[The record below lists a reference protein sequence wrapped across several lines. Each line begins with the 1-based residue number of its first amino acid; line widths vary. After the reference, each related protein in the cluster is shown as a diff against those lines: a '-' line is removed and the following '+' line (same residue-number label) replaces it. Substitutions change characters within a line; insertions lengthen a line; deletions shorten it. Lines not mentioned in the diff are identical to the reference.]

1 MGNILLSL
9 FSNGVVADI
18 LAFIIVVSI
27 IVVFHEF
34 GHFIVAKI
42 LGVKVENFS
51 LGFGPKLISK
61 KIGETEYAIS
71 ALPLGGYV
79 KLMGEDPEE
88 ELSPEDEKR
97 SFSKL
102 SPFKKFLIIFFGPM
116 FNFILALVIL
126 TIIFSAG
133 KPVLKS
139 VVGKV
144 IKGDPAVMAG
154 LKKGDVIT
162 SVNGKKLWKW
172 TSLSSYIQKY
182 GKHTI
187 VLGVK
192 RPINTINNKITNNK
206 AVKESPA
213 TNKIN
218 YSKTFFIHVKPK
230 LISGLNIF
238 KQKIKRYIIGIY
250 PSNVTVNQSRNIF
263 SAFYSGLK
271 EVWFIIYITIL
282 SVYMLIAGKIP
293 STDLGGPIMIAQLSG
308 RAASM
313 GLSQFFYFIAVIS
326 VNIGLVNLFPI
337 PALDGVHILFSFIEM
352 IRRRPLSP
360 KFQENAAKIG
370 FALLIMLLLFVSY
383 NDIMR
388 NIKT

>member
-337 PALDGVHILFSFIEM
+337 PALDGGHILFSFIEM

>member
-9 FSNGVVADI
+9 FSNGVIADI

-192 RPINTINNKITNNK
+192 RPINTINNKTTNNK
-206 AVKESPA
+206 AVKESTA

-293 STDLGGPIMIAQLSG
+293 ATDLGGPIMIAQLSG

-337 PALDGVHILFSFIEM
+337 PALDGGHILFSFVEM

>member
-133 KPVLKS
+133 KPILKS

-192 RPINTINNKITNNK
+192 RPINTIKNKTTNNK
-206 AVKESPA
+206 AVKESSA

-337 PALDGVHILFSFIEM
+337 PALDGGHILFSFIEM

>member
-1 MGNILLSL
+1 MGNILQSL
-9 FSNGVVADI
+9 FSNGVVVDI
-18 LAFIIVVSI
+18 LAFIMVVSI

-88 ELSPEDEKR
+88 KLSPEDEKR

-144 IKGDPAVMAG
+144 IKGDPAAVSG
-154 LKKGDVIT
+154 LKKGDIIT

-172 TSLSSYIQKY
+172 TSVSRYIQKY

-187 VLGVK
+187 ALGVK
-192 RPINTINNKITNNK
+192 RPVNTINNNNK
-206 AVKESPA
+206 TVKESQA
-213 TNKIN
+213 ANKTN
-218 YSKTFFIHVKPK
+218 YSKTFFIHIKPK
-230 LISGLNIF
+230 LISGFNIF

-250 PSNVTVNQSRNIF
+250 PSNVSVNQSRNIF
-263 SAFYSGLK
+263 AAFYSGLK
-271 EVWFIIYITIL
+271 EVWFIIYITIF

-337 PALDGVHILFSFIEM
+337 PALDGGHILFSFIEM
-352 IRRRPLSP
+352 IRRKPLSP

>member
-9 FSNGVVADI
+9 FSNGAAADI
-18 LAFIIVVSI
+18 LAFIVVVSI

-61 KIGETEYAIS
+61 KIGETEYSIS

-88 ELSPEDEKR
+88 ELLPEDEKR

-133 KPVLKS
+133 KPILKS

-144 IKGDPAVMAG
+144 IKGDPAAVAG
-154 LKKGDVIT
+154 LKKGDIIT
-162 SVNGKKLWKW
+162 SINGKKLWKW
-172 TSLSSYIQKY
+172 TSVASYIQKY

-187 VLGVK
+187 ALGVK
-192 RPINTINNKITNNK
+192 RPINIINNKTINNK
-206 AVKESPA
+206 AVKGSSLA
-213 TNKIN
+213 NKTN

-230 LISGLNIF
+230 LISGFNIF

-250 PSNVTVNQSRNIF
+250 PSNVTVNQSSNIF

-293 STDLGGPIMIAQLSG
+293 ATDLGGPIMIAQLSG

-337 PALDGVHILFSFIEM
+337 PALDGGHILFSFIEM

-370 FALLIMLLLFVSY
+370 FAFLIMLLLFVSY

>member
-9 FSNGVVADI
+9 FSNGVIADI

-192 RPINTINNKITNNK
+192 RPINTINNKTTNNK
-206 AVKESPA
+206 AVKESTA

-263 SAFYSGLK
+263 SAFYAGLK

-293 STDLGGPIMIAQLSG
+293 ATDLGGPIMIAQLSG

-337 PALDGVHILFSFIEM
+337 PALDGGHILFSFVEM

>member
-1 MGNILLSL
+1 MINILQSF
-9 FSNGVVADI
+9 FSSGVLVDI

-34 GHFIVAKI
+34 GHFIVAKM

-61 KIGETEYAIS
+61 KIGETEYAVS

-79 KLMGEDPEE
+79 KLLGEDPEE
-88 ELSPEDEKR
+88 ELPPEDEKR

-102 SPFKKFLIIFFGPM
+102 SPFKKFLIVFFGPV
-116 FNFILALVIL
+116 FNFVLALVIL

-144 IKGDPAVMAG
+144 MKGYPAAAAG
-154 LKKGDVIT
+154 LKKGDIIT
-162 SVNGKKLWKW
+162 SVNGKKIWKW
-172 TSLSSYIQKY
+172 SSLAEYIQKY

-187 VLGVK
+187 ALGVK
-192 RPINTINNKITNNK
+192 RPINTAANNKI
-206 AVKESPA
+206 VKKLPV
-213 TNKIN
+213 TGKTV
-218 YSKTFFIHVKPK
+218 YSKTFLIHVKPR

-238 KQKIKRYIIGIY
+238 KQKITRYIIGIY
-250 PSNVTVNQSRNIF
+250 PSNVTVNQGSNIF

-271 EVWFIIYITIL
+271 EVWFIIYITIF

-293 STDLGGPIMIAQLSG
+293 ATDLGGPIMIAQLSG
-308 RAASM
+308 KAASM

-337 PALDGVHILFSFIEM
+337 PALDGGHILFSFIEM

-370 FALLIMLLLFVSY
+370 FAFLIMLLLFVSY

>member
-9 FSNGVVADI
+9 FSNGAAADI

-192 RPINTINNKITNNK
+192 RPINTINNKTTNNK

-293 STDLGGPIMIAQLSG
+293 ATDLGGPIMIAQLSG

-337 PALDGVHILFSFIEM
+337 PALDGGHILFSFIEM

>member
-9 FSNGVVADI
+9 FSNGAAADI
-18 LAFIIVVSI
+18 LAFIVVVSI

-61 KIGETEYAIS
+61 KIGETEYSIS

-88 ELSPEDEKR
+88 ELLPEDEKR

-133 KPVLKS
+133 KPILKS

-144 IKGDPAVMAG
+144 IKGDPAAVAG
-154 LKKGDVIT
+154 LKKGDIIT
-162 SVNGKKLWKW
+162 SINGKKLWKW
-172 TSLSSYIQKY
+172 TSVASYIQKY

-187 VLGVK
+187 ALGVK
-192 RPINTINNKITNNK
+192 RPINIINNKTINNK
-206 AVKESPA
+206 AVKGSSLA
-213 TNKIN
+213 NKTN

-230 LISGLNIF
+230 LISGFNIF
-238 KQKIKRYIIGIY
+238 KQKIKRYIVGIY

-293 STDLGGPIMIAQLSG
+293 ATDLGGPIMIAQLSG

-337 PALDGVHILFSFIEM
+337 PALDGGHILFSFIEM

-370 FALLIMLLLFVSY
+370 FAFLIMLLLFVSY

>member
-1 MGNILLSL
+1 MGNILQAF
-9 FSNGVVADI
+9 FSNGVLIDI
-18 LAFIIVVSI
+18 LAFIIVVSV

-34 GHFIVAKI
+34 GHFIVAKM

-61 KIGETEYAIS
+61 KIGETEYAVS

-79 KLMGEDPEE
+79 KLLGEDPEE
-88 ELSPEDEKR
+88 ELPPEDEKR

-102 SPFKKFLIIFFGPM
+102 SPFKKFLIVFFGPV
-116 FNFILALVIL
+116 FNFVLALVIL

-133 KPVLKS
+133 KPILKS

-144 IKGDPAVMAG
+144 MKGYPAAAAG
-154 LKKGDVIT
+154 LKKGDIIT
-162 SVNGKKLWKW
+162 SVNGKKIWKW
-172 TSLSSYIQKY
+172 SSLSKYIQKY

-187 VLGVK
+187 ALGVK
-192 RPINTINNKITNNK
+192 RPINAAVNNKI
-206 AVKESPA
+206 VKKLPI
-213 TNKIN
+213 TGKTD
-218 YSKTFFIHVKPK
+218 YSKTFLIHIKPR

-238 KQKIKRYIIGIY
+238 KQKITRYIIGIY
-250 PSNVTVNQSRNIF
+250 PSNVTVNQGSNIF

-271 EVWFIIYITIL
+271 EVWFIIYITIF

-293 STDLGGPIMIAQLSG
+293 ATDLGGPIMIAQLSG

-337 PALDGVHILFSFIEM
+337 PALDGGHILFSFIEM
-352 IRRRPLSP
+352 VRRRPLSP

-370 FALLIMLLLFVSY
+370 FAFLIMLLLFVSY

>member
-1 MGNILLSL
+1 
-9 FSNGVVADI
+9 
-18 LAFIIVVSI
+18 
-27 IVVFHEF
+27 
-34 GHFIVAKI
+34 
-42 LGVKVENFS
+42 
-51 LGFGPKLISK
+51 
-61 KIGETEYAIS
+61 
-71 ALPLGGYV
+71 
-79 KLMGEDPEE
+79 
-88 ELSPEDEKR
+88 
-97 SFSKL
+97 
-102 SPFKKFLIIFFGPM
+102 M
-116 FNFILALVIL
+116 F
-126 TIIFSAG
+126 
-133 KPVLKS
+133 
-139 VVGKV
+139 
-144 IKGDPAVMAG
+144 
-154 LKKGDVIT
+154 KKGDVIT

-337 PALDGVHILFSFIEM
+337 PALDGGHILFSFIEM

>member
-1 MGNILLSL
+1 MVNILQSF
-9 FSNGVVADI
+9 FSSGILIDI
-18 LAFIIVVSI
+18 LAFVIVVSI

-34 GHFIVAKI
+34 GHFIVAKM

-61 KIGETEYAIS
+61 KIGETEYAVS

-79 KLMGEDPEE
+79 KLLGEDPEE

-102 SPFKKFLIIFFGPM
+102 SPFKKFLIVFFGPV
-116 FNFILALVIL
+116 FNFVLALVIL

-133 KPVLKS
+133 KPILKS

-144 IKGDPAVMAG
+144 MKGYPAAAAG
-154 LKKGDVIT
+154 LKKGDIIT
-162 SVNGKKLWKW
+162 SVNGKKIWKW
-172 TSLSSYIQKY
+172 SSLAAYIQKY

-187 VLGVK
+187 ALGVK
-192 RPINTINNKITNNK
+192 RPINAASNNKIAKKLPITGK
-206 AVKESPA
+206 
-213 TNKIN
+213 TD
-218 YSKTFFIHVKPK
+218 YSKTFLINIKPR
-230 LISGLNIF
+230 LVSGLNIF
-238 KQKIKRYIIGIY
+238 KQKITRYIIGIY
-250 PSNVTVNQSRNIF
+250 PSNVTVNQGSNIF

-271 EVWFIIYITIL
+271 EVWFIIYITIF

-293 STDLGGPIMIAQLSG
+293 ATDLGGPIMIAQLSG

-337 PALDGVHILFSFIEM
+337 PALDGGHILFSFIEM

-370 FALLIMLLLFVSY
+370 FAFLIMLLLFVSY